1 MSALLFAKIGS
12 LDNAREAY
20 SGATAFNFQLSLEGR
35 PHDLRSS
42 NRLAPPPT
50 LPHRGPQ
57 RGVLV
62 SSGSHTKESR
72 PIGSA
77 AVRNLMT
84 IALKVRIRFA

>member
-20 SGATAFNFQLSLEGR
+20 SGATAFNFQ
-35 PHDLRSS
+35 PNPCRS
-42 NRLAPPPT
+42 
-50 LPHRGPQ
+50 
-57 RGVLV
+57 GVLV

-72 PIGSA
+72 LIGPA

-84 IALKVRIRFA
+84 VALKVLIRFA

>member
-20 SGATAFNFQLSLEGR
+20 SGATAFNFRLSLEGR
-35 PHDLRSS
+35 PS
-42 NRLAPPPT
+42 NP

-77 AVRNLMT
+77 AVRNLTT